1 MKNTLKLTL
10 VIALFCT
17 TAFADGNMGTGTFA
31 PVKPG
36 NMGTGTFADGNMGGG
51 GFTDGN
57 MGSGGFT
64 DGNMGT
70 GGKTCTG
77 NCAIDSR
84 PNNDNSIMKFIQ
96 NYLFSIFG

>member
-10 VIALFCT
+10 IIALFCT
-17 TAFADGNMGTGTFA
+17 TAFADGVMGTGGFAPTTTESGGVMGTGTFS
-31 PVKPG
+31 
-36 NMGTGTFADGNMGGG
+36 
-51 GFTDGN
+51 DGN

-70 GGKTCTG
+70 GGFNGGVMGTGGKTCTG
-77 NCAIDSR
+77 NCAI
-84 PNNDNSIMKFIQ
+84 NSENSVMKFIQ